1 MYDLGRAPG
10 MATGAHLF
18 SGGNMERLEWIKD
31 EEVVFCPSSALD
43 RLTRFRGASGMICG
57 RQVGK
62 SWGKKK
68 AKSVLVRWKMH
79 RKGVSC
85 FRIRG
90 QKRAKSDW
98 TTSFFKESKNN
109 VRHHIPEVPRFEE
122 EAKHLH
128 PLSYCSDCPLRL
140 KRLVCP
146 CEMPK
151 IIAVRTNGQGMS
163 GWRGI
168 QFEEDQR
175 IQQMLKRIV

>member
-68 AKSVLVRWKMH
+68 AKSVRTLFNSVQVSSDSTNISSAH
-79 RKGVSC
+79 ISISLLASSVSIVIGEIGV
-85 FRIRG
+85 I
-90 QKRAKSDW
+90 
-98 TTSFFKESKNN
+98 TTS
-109 VRHHIPEVPRFEE
+109 
-122 EAKHLH
+122 
-128 PLSYCSDCPLRL
+128 LRL
-140 KRLVCP
+140 SL
-146 CEMPK
+146 
-151 IIAVRTNGQGMS
+151 
-163 GWRGI
+163 
-168 QFEEDQR
+168 
-175 IQQMLKRIV
+175 

>member
-109 VRHHIPEVPRFEE
+109 VQHHIPEVPRFEE

-146 CEMPK
+146 CEMPR
-151 IIAVRTNGQGMS
+151 IIAMKTNGLGLLAWKEWKERS
-163 GWRGI
+163 
-168 QFEEDQR
+168 
-175 IQQMLKRIV
+175 VV